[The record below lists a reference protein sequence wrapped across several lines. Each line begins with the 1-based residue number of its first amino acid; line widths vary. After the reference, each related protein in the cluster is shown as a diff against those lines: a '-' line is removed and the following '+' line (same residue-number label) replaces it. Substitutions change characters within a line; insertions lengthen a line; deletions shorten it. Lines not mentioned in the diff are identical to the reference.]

1 MTLKDTIGPLTLD
14 QCTRLLV
21 IAASLIPEQSVALIG
36 AGHSAAYFAAAGLRA
51 GHPMMFPPEVDNA
64 AGCACFVLDDWAKR
78 PPDDKKSF
86 SAVGRELG
94 LVPPIISMDGDPAEQ
109 ILNFREAPAIGL
121 LVVDVACYNR
131 VKFEEATNNWMFA
144 VPPGGRML
152 TIDFAFDPSEMPG
165 WEPEGETLGDG
176 LIAYTKVGN
185 TYTELRALRH
195 NEWYRQEAR
204 KPRPGEQL
212 L

>member
-1 MTLKDTIGPLTLD
+1 
-14 QCTRLLV
+14 
-21 IAASLIPEQSVALIG
+21 
-36 AGHSAAYFAAAGLRA
+36 
-51 GHPMMFPPEVDNA
+51 MMFPPAVDNA
-64 AGCACFVLDDWAKR
+64 PAGCACFVLDDWAKR

-131 VKFEEATNNWMFA
+131 VKFEEATNNWMLA